1 VDGLSQARLPPVEVP
16 FPVEPVYRIQ
26 PDLRKL
32 APGAGHFRTDEQ
44 WPRYLRQ
51 KLELLGAAAGSC
63 RVIAG
68 DERLVAEALW
78 EVAGLLAAEQPE
90 RFTVAE
96 ERLSIADL
104 ELAMGRDGADCG
116 RAPIGRSTGSS
127 LRLDAATHPR
137 VHEHL
142 ASLAPTERLAD
153 ALALAL
159 QEDLV
164 LMAGPPGDDHARLF
178 HVCFPSHWDP
188 AARRGAS
195 FAQLHAPVPHNSRLL
210 AGSRNMLAAMLAKG
224 PFERHVWSLTPNPD
238 LDQHPARPH
247 GEPLTAGSQVDRLW
261 FRAERQTTR
270 ALSSCALFTI
280 RVFVVPLRSVLDQPG
295 RAELLA
301 ASIRSMDAE
310 LLSYKGLA
318 DRRDDLLEELDA
330 YRAAG

>member
-1 VDGLSQARLPPVEVP
+1 VDGLRQGRLPPVEVP

-32 APGAGHFRTDEQ
+32 APEAGHFRTDAQ

-51 KLELLGAAAGSC
+51 KLELLEADADSC

-78 EVAGLLAAEQPE
+78 EVAGLLAAEQPD
-90 RFTVAE
+90 RFAIAE
-96 ERLSIADL
+96 ELLSIADL
-104 ELAMGRDGADCG
+104 GLVIGRDGALCDP
-116 RAPIGRSTGSS
+116 APIGQTDHTVEGPPRS
-127 LRLDAATHPR
+127 L
-137 VHEHL
+137 VHRHL
-142 ASLAPTERLAD
+142 AGLAPTERLAD
-153 ALALAL
+153 AVALAL

-178 HVCFPSHWDP
+178 HVCFPSHWNP

-210 AGSRNMLAAMLAKG
+210 AGGRNMLAAMLAKG
-224 PFERHVWSLTPNPD
+224 PFERHVWSLTPNAD
-238 LDQHPARPH
+238 LDQHPDRPH
-247 GEPLTAGSQVDRLW
+247 GEPLRVGSQLDRLW

-270 ALSSCALFTI
+270 ALSTCALFTI
-280 RVFVVPLRSVLDQPG
+280 RVSMTPLRSVLDHPG

-301 ASIRSMDAE
+301 AAIRSMDAE
-310 LLSYKGLA
+310 LLSYKGLT
-318 DRRDDLLEELDA
+318 DRRDELLEELDA
-330 YRAAG
+330 YRVAG

>member
-1 VDGLSQARLPPVEVP
+1 VDGLSQGRPPVALP

-26 PDLRKL
+26 PDLRRL
-32 APGAGHFRTDEQ
+32 AAGAGHLQTDEQ

-51 KLELLGAAAGSC
+51 KLELLEADAHSC

-78 EVAGLLAAEQPE
+78 EVAGLLAAELPD
-90 RFTVAE
+90 RFAIAE
-96 ERLSIADL
+96 ERLSIA
-104 ELAMGRDGADCG
+104 ELGLVIGRDGALCNP
-116 RAPIGRSTGSS
+116 APSGQSTGSS
-127 LRLDAATHPR
+127 LWVDGPTRTR

-142 ASLAPTERLAD
+142 ARLAPTERLAD

-270 ALSSCALFTI
+270 ALSNWALFTI
-280 RVFVVPLRSVLDQPG
+280 RVFVAPLRSVLDRPG

-310 LLSYKGLA
+310 LLSYKGLT
-318 DRRDDLLEELDA
+318 DRRDELLEELDG
-330 YRAAG
+330 YRAAD